1 VGERPLWASS
11 VFWTW
16 NEESSVNS
24 SEPSEKELQTLR
36 RICEVWETLGKDYRQ
51 ILEKWDPVTPE
62 RFVWKQR
69 MLNGLDL
76 IGK

>member
-1 VGERPLWASS
+1 MDP
-11 VFWTW
+11 
-16 NEESSVNS
+16 

-36 RICEVWETLGKDYRQ
+36 RICEVWEKLGKDYRQ
-51 ILEKWDPVTPE
+51 ILEKWDPVTAE

-69 MLNGLDL
+69 MLIGLDL